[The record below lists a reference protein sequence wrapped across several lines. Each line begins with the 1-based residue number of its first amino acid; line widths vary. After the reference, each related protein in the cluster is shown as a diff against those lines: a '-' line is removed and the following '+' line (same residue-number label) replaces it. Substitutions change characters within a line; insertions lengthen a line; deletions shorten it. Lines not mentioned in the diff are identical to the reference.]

1 MTEKAKIPQQPE
13 HYSYL
18 LHRKQRVTKI
28 ILPVVISALVFISFV
43 VWVGIAT
50 FNQGG
55 DVGRWAAISTIW
67 IVIPVI
73 LAGLIFLAVL
83 IGLIYLMARAMS
95 GLPYYTGI
103 AQEYV
108 FKAEAYIKRG
118 ANMAAK
124 PIIAINGWREAI
136 KAFFE
141 KVTP

>member
-1 MTEKAKIPQQPE
+1 MTQKAKVPQRPE

-28 ILPVVISALVFISFV
+28 IMPVVISALAFVGLIVWISF
-43 VWVGIAT
+43 AT

-67 IVIPVI
+67 IAIPVM

-83 IGLIYLMARAMS
+83 VGLIYLMARAIG

-103 AQEYV
+103 TQKYV
-108 FKAEAYIKRG
+108 FKAEAYIKRA

-124 PIIAINGWREAI
+124 PIIAINGWLEAI